1 MRMPSVFCIYISQ
14 KFQEEILIT
23 LLYPVLAI
31 LAGFALLIWSAD
43 QFVLGAS
50 NTARNFSISPL
61 IVGIVIVGLGT
72 SAPEMLVASIAALDG
87 NTGLAIGNAIGSNIT
102 NIGLMLG
109 ITALLYPLTINS
121 KLLKRE
127 MPILLVITGL
137 IYFII
142 YDQYLNAIDGI
153 LLLLMLFTML
163 WFTIREAKSHGEDN
177 LPQEILDELPEE
189 IGKAAAI
196 KWLIIGIVVLVGSSR
211 LLVWGAVEV
220 AVFFEV
226 SDLII
231 GLTIVAIGTSLP
243 ELAATI
249 AAARKKEFDLAVG
262 NIIGSNMFNLLGVM
276 ALPGLI
282 HASKF
287 DSEVITRDYPV
298 MLGLTVALFIFS
310 IALGKGK
317 TGVLSRFKG
326 LLFVAA
332 YGAYMFWLYQ
342 DMTASVI

>member
-1 MRMPSVFCIYISQ
+1 M
-14 KFQEEILIT
+14 IT
-23 LLYPVLAI
+23 LLYPALAI
-31 LAGFALLIWSAD
+31 LAGFALLMWSAD
-43 QFVLGAS
+43 KFVLGAS
-50 NTARNFSISPL
+50 NTATSFSISPL
-61 IVGIVIVGLGT
+61 IVGVVIVGLGT
-72 SAPEMLVASIAALDG
+72 SAPEMLVASIAALEG

-102 NIGLMLG
+102 NVGLMLG
-109 ITALLYPLTINS
+109 ITALLYPLSINS

-127 MPILLVITGL
+127 MPILLLITVL
-137 IYFII
+137 TYFII
-142 YDQYLNAIDGI
+142 RDQYLNAIDG
-153 LLLLMLFTML
+153 LLLLIMLFIIL
-163 WFTIREAKSHGEDN
+163 WITIREAKSHGEDN

-196 KWLIIGIVVLVGSSR
+196 KWLIIGMAVLIGSSR

-220 AVFFEV
+220 AEFFEV

-282 HASKF
+282 HADKF
-287 DSEVITRDYPV
+287 DVEVITRDYPV
-298 MLGLTVALFIFS
+298 MLGLTTALILFS
-310 IALGKGK
+310 IAWGKGK
-317 TGVLSRFKG
+317 TGTLSRFKG
-326 LLFVAA
+326 LLFLVS
-332 YGAYMFWLYQ
+332 YIAYMFWLYQ
-342 DMTASVI
+342 DMATKVI

>member
-1 MRMPSVFCIYISQ
+1 M
-14 KFQEEILIT
+14 IT
-23 LLYPVLAI
+23 LLYPALAI
-31 LAGFALLIWSAD
+31 LVGFALLIWSAD
-43 QFVLGAS
+43 KFVLGAS
-50 NTARNFSISPL
+50 NTARSFSISPL

-102 NIGLMLG
+102 NVGLMLG
-109 ITALLYPLTINS
+109 ITALLYPLSINS

-127 MPILLVITGL
+127 MPILLVVTGL
-137 IYFII
+137 TYFII
-142 YDQYLNAIDGI
+142 WDQKLDAIDG
-153 LLLLMLFTML
+153 LLLLSMLFVML

-189 IGKAAAI
+189 IGKGPAI
-196 KWLIIGIVVLVGSSR
+196 TWLIVGIAVLVGSSR

-220 AVFFEV
+220 AEFFEV
-226 SDLII
+226 SKLII

-249 AAARKKEFDLAVG
+249 AAARKQEFDLAVG

-282 HASKF
+282 NSGTF
-287 DSEVITRDYPV
+287 DVEVITRDYPV
-298 MLGLTVALFIFS
+298 MLGLTVALIVFS

-317 TGVLSRFKG
+317 VAVLNRFKG
-326 LLFVAA
+326 ALFLAG
-332 YGAYMFWLYQ
+332 YIAYMIWLYQ
-342 DMTASVI
+342 DLSAGSIS